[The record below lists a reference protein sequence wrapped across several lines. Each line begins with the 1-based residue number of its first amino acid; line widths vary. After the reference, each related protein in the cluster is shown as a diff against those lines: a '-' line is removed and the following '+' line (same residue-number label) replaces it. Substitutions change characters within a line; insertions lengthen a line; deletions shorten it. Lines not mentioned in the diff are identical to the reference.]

1 MIWSIAY
8 MINFGWKN
16 HGPHICPSIS
26 YLGVGADVGLVTRV
40 GDAAGDVHEAV
51 GVLVLLLPRREPVHA
66 TCRKKYFL

>member
-1 MIWSIAY
+1 MVNRIYDQFWLEKPWTTY
-8 MINFGWKN
+8 
-16 HGPHICPSIS
+16 HICPSIS